1 MPKNQPVTASLSF
14 MISSANQL
22 AQLHEAAAY
31 IQAQSQNFRPDS
43 GVILGTGLGALAREV
58 EVAHTID
65 YADIPHFPLSTVESH
80 AGRLLLGRLGG
91 RKVAVL
97 QGRFHYYEGYTM
109 QQVAM
114 PVRVLKLLGIQQLL
128 VSNAAGGLNPDF
140 GIADLMLIDDHINL
154 QPTNPLIGPNL
165 DELGARFPDMCA
177 PYDAGLLARA
187 EAAVQELG
195 QAATTRRG
203 VYASVPGPMLE
214 TPAEYRYLRTIG
226 ADAVGMSTVPE
237 VIAARHLGL
246 PVLAISVI
254 TDLCG
259 PRHLKPV
266 VLADIFAAAAL
277 AEPRLTALVQAVLA
291 GLVGL

>member
-1 MPKNQPVTASLSF
+1 MQDLEA
-14 MISSANQL
+14 
-22 AQLHEAAAY
+22 AAAY
-31 IQAQSQNFRPDS
+31 IRQHSNHFQPHT
-43 GVILGTGLGALAREV
+43 GIILGTGLGALAREV
-58 EVAHTID
+58 EIEHEIN

-80 AGRLLLGRLGG
+80 AGRLLLGRMGG
-91 RKVAVL
+91 KRVAVL

-114 PVRVLKLLGIQQLL
+114 PVRVLKLLGISNLL

-140 GIADLMLIDDHINL
+140 NIADLMLIDDHINL
-154 QPTNPLIGPNL
+154 QPGNPLIGANL
-165 DELGARFPDMCA
+165 DELGPRFPDMFA

-187 EAAVQELG
+187 EAAAQALG
-195 QAATTRRG
+195 QAGTTRRG

-246 PVLAISVI
+246 PVLAVSVI
-254 TDLCG
+254 TDLCAPG
-259 PRHLKPV
+259 HLRPV
-266 VLADIFAAAAL
+266 VLADIFAAAGA
-277 AEPRLTALVQAVLA
+277 AEPRLTALVKQVVA
-291 GLVGL
+291 GL